1 MPKRSHP
8 PQPTNEDRKK
18 VTPPPSP
25 RVGRDTARPTLAAA
39 WRGEGGSGGGGLRF
53 GVGAVSPERERRAAH
68 SVFLSP
74 RAWAPRHLSD
84 SDGQSIM
91 SGETLMT
98 TTCSFPFSFPRM
110 ICELDEIQV
119 VQWSR

>member
-25 RVGRDTARPTLAAA
+25 RVGRDTARPALAAA

-74 RAWAPRHLSD
+74 RAWASRHLSD
-84 SDGQSIM
+84 SIYRN
-91 SGETLMT
+91 L
-98 TTCSFPFSFPRM
+98 
-110 ICELDEIQV
+110 
-119 VQWSR
+119 